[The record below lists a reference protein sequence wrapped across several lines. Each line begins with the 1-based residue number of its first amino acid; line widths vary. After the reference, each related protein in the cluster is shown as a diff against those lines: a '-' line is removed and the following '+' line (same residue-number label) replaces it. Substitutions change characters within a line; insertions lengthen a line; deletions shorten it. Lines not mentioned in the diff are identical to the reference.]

1 MDDNPT
7 VFGISSVFLMAN
19 LIIMI
24 LLVYIN
30 TAVRGGSIDDII
42 KKKMSEIQEGRPK
55 KDSTRN
61 KDFDDEI
68 KEEKTTKG
76 FIPSQDDVY
85 DLFTIGKPKFY
96 DPKVGTAFRTGFQ
109 SMFKN
114 MSLRT

>member
-42 KKKMSEIQEGRPK
+42 KKKMSEI
-55 KDSTRN
+55 
-61 KDFDDEI
+61 
-68 KEEKTTKG
+68 
-76 FIPSQDDVY
+76 
-85 DLFTIGKPKFY
+85 
-96 DPKVGTAFRTGFQ
+96 
-109 SMFKN
+109 
-114 MSLRT
+114 